1 MIKDPKSF
9 LMDFFFPIALIYFG
23 LYFSTIDIVST
34 NYPKR
39 ALSPYDYPHGNPLI
53 YNQHNFNQTEDEVQL
68 FIENGFGADV
78 GEDKLYSALRPID
91 TNITDHFFEQAAQID
106 NILFEERL
114 ENGPQY
120 GGQFFI

>member
-1 MIKDPKSF
+1 M
-9 LMDFFFPIALIYFG
+9 
-23 LYFSTIDIVST
+23 
-34 NYPKR
+34 
-39 ALSPYDYPHGNPLI
+39 
-53 YNQHNFNQTEDEVQL
+53 QL